1 MIRTSNR
8 WLWQTVFVVI
18 LALLMTGLY
27 QASQSIN
34 YNWQWH
40 RVLPFIVDTT
50 PKEFRA
56 QGDGTVQINADH
68 SITINLDYSD
78 VPQQIPAYDARLVQ
92 QGDLVFEGD
101 VVASSDQWT
110 IGPVTLGLWVTL
122 KISVLSLFFAIIL
135 GLMAGLMRI
144 SHNPV
149 TKNLAFLYVEI
160 IRGTPLLVQIFIV
173 YFFLGTIFELER
185 FTAGVVALS
194 IFTGAY
200 IAEIIRAGIQSIPP
214 GQMEAARSL
223 GMSYPKAMMYVILPQ
238 AFKRTLPPMA
248 GQLITLIK
256 DSSLVSVISIT
267 DLTKAGREVISG
279 SFATFEVWFV
289 VAGLYLLLTTSL
301 SWAVQRIEKRLA
313 SSD

>member
-1 MIRTSNR
+1 MIRTTNR
-8 WLWQTVFVVI
+8 WLWHLVSVVI
-18 LALLMTGLY
+18 VGALMLGIY

-34 YNWQWH
+34 YNWQWQ

-50 PKEFRA
+50 PQEYRA
-56 QGDGTVQINADH
+56 QGDGTAVINPDN
-68 SITINLDYSD
+68 SITINFDYSD
-78 VPQQIPAYDARLVQ
+78 DAQHIAKYDERLVQ
-92 QGDLVFEGD
+92 QGELVFEGD
-101 VVASSDQWT
+101 VLARSDQWT

-135 GLMAGLMRI
+135 GLVAGLMRI

-149 TKNLAFLYVEI
+149 SKNLAFLYVEI

-200 IAEIIRAGIQSIPP
+200 IAEIIRSGIQSIPP

-223 GMSYPKAMMYVILPQ
+223 GMSYPKAMLYVILPQ

-289 VAGLYLLLTTSL
+289 VAGLYLVLTTSL
-301 SWAVQRIEKRLA
+301 SWGVQRIEKRLA

>member
-56 QGDGTVQINADH
+56 QGDGTVQINADN
-68 SITINLDYSD
+68 SIIINLDYSN

-101 VVASSDQWT
+101 VIASSDQWT

-173 YFFLGTIFELER
+173 YFFLGTIFDLER

>member
-1 MIRTSNR
+1 MFRTSNR
-8 WLWQTVFVVI
+8 WLWHGLFVVI
-18 LALLMTGLY
+18 LGLSILGVY
-27 QASQSIN
+27 QSSKQIN
-34 YNWQWH
+34 YNWQWE
-40 RVLPFIVDTT
+40 RVTPYLLDTS
-50 PKEFRA
+50 PLEIRA
-56 QGDGTVQINADH
+56 GGDGTVIVNDNG
-68 SITINLDYSD
+68 SLIIDFDYDDS
-78 VPQQIPAYDARLVQ
+78 PQRVKNYDERLVED
-92 QGDLVFEGD
+92 GDIVFEGD
-101 VVASSDQWT
+101 IIARSEHWS
-110 IGPVTLGLWVTL
+110 IGPLVFGLWVTL
-122 KISVLSLFFAIIL
+122 KISVISLFFAVIL
-135 GLMAGLMRI
+135 GLVAGLMRI
-144 SHNPV
+144 SDNPV
-149 TKNLAFLYVEI
+149 TKNFSFLYVEI

-173 YFFLGTIFELER
+173 YFFLGTIMDLER

-200 IAEIIRAGIQSIPP
+200 IAEIIRSGIQSIPP

-223 GMSYPKAMMYVILPQ
+223 GMSYPKAMVYVILPQ

-279 SFATFEVWFV
+279 SFATFEIWFV

-301 SWAVQRIEKRLA
+301 SWFVQRIEKRLA

>member
-1 MIRTSNR
+1 MIRTTNR
-8 WLWQTVFVVI
+8 WLWHLVSVVI
-18 LALLMTGLY
+18 VGALMLGIY

-34 YNWQWH
+34 YNWQWQ

-50 PKEFRA
+50 PQEYRA
-56 QGDGTVQINADH
+56 QGDGTAVINPDN
-68 SITINLDYSD
+68 SITINFDYSD
-78 VPQQIPAYDARLVQ
+78 DAQHIAEYDERLVQ

-101 VVASSDQWT
+101 VLARSDQWT

-135 GLMAGLMRI
+135 GLVAGLMRI

-149 TKNLAFLYVEI
+149 SKNLAFLYVEI

-200 IAEIIRAGIQSIPP
+200 IAEIIRSGIQSIPP

-223 GMSYPKAMMYVILPQ
+223 GMSYPKAMLYVILPQ

-289 VAGLYLLLTTSL
+289 VAGLYLVLTTSL
-301 SWAVQRIEKRLA
+301 SWGVQRIEKRLA

>member
-56 QGDGTVQINADH
+56 QGDGTVQINADN
-68 SITINLDYSD
+68 SITINLDYSN
-78 VPQQIPAYDARLVQ
+78 VPQQIPAYDTRRVQ

-173 YFFLGTIFELER
+173 YFFLGTIFDLER

>member
-1 MIRTSNR
+1 MMKTTHR
-8 WLWQTVFVVI
+8 WLWH
-18 LALLMTGLY
+18 LASFAIVGALMLGLY
-27 QASQSIN
+27 QASKTIN
-34 YNWQWH
+34 YNWQWQ
-40 RVLPFIVDTT
+40 RVLPFIVDTS
-50 PKEFRA
+50 PQEIRA
-56 QGDGTVQINADH
+56 RGDGTVVLNADN
-68 SITINLDYSD
+68 SLTIQLDYSD
-78 VPQQIPAYDARLVQ
+78 TPQQITGDDERLVQ
-92 QGDLVFEGD
+92 PGDLVFEGD
-101 VVASSDQWT
+101 VIARSKQWT
-110 IGPVTLGLWVTL
+110 IGPVTLGLWMTL
-122 KISVLSLFFAIIL
+122 KISVLSLCFAIVL
-135 GLMAGLMRI
+135 GLVAGLMRI

-149 TKNLAFLYVEI
+149 SKNLALLYVEV

-185 FTAGVVALS
+185 FTAGVAALS

-200 IAEIIRAGIQSIPP
+200 IAEIIRSGIQSIPP

-223 GMSYPKAMMYVILPQ
+223 GMSYPKAMVYVILPQ

-301 SWAVQRIEKRLA
+301 SWGVQRIEKRMA

>member
-8 WLWQTVFVVI
+8 WLWQAVFVVI
-18 LALLMTGLY
+18 MALLMTGLY

-56 QGDGTVQINADH
+56 QGDGTVQINADN
-68 SITINLDYSD
+68 SITINLDYSN

-101 VVASSDQWT
+101 VVASSNQWT

>member
-56 QGDGTVQINADH
+56 QGDGTVQINADN
-68 SITINLDYSD
+68 SIIINLDYSN
-78 VPQQIPAYDARLVQ
+78 VPQQIPAYDARRVQ

-173 YFFLGTIFELER
+173 YFFLGTIFDLER

>member
-56 QGDGTVQINADH
+56 QGDGTVQINADN
-68 SITINLDYSD
+68 SITINLDYSN
-78 VPQQIPAYDARLVQ
+78 VPQQIPAYDARRVQ

-173 YFFLGTIFELER
+173 YFFLGTIFDLER